1 MRIKSLRIRN
11 FLSFGQQGCE
21 FSDLKNLNIFVG
33 PNDSGKTNVIRTIIF
48 IREFLKNPLA
58 WGTDSLKP
66 YLRNLD
72 EEIQFEINLEVKL
85 NNQEKRYVESFLL
98 SGFANGSYFDIFN
111 SHSNPE
117 KYPKVTNKV
126 YKEHYDNLLEKNCNA
141 VAALLDKGIALTVK
155 SSGVYGNQPKHFFK
169 FHTSEG
175 DLIIDDNE
183 IRISEEKTFTGGS
196 FQISDFLYRSAARN
210 QAELSYKFDE
220 TSWLD
225 FLERFDKTE
234 LKFEDIFSWLK
245 NGEYQRCFVVFSFP
259 SNNDRNRNSKVQ
271 PYDADM
277 WRFKSFFSQPS
288 GINSFTTLFSALFS
302 DSIVYLPEKGISN
315 NHGFLKNTGTL
326 ELADVTI
333 SNTSNIL
340 FKLKNSDQTG
350 EVGRYTDIEN
360 FFKEL
365 TEKKFHVALISKGK
379 NEDFS
384 QGQYTDNQNDQ
395 PKLSA
400 TGSILENYNSKPVVY
415 IGDNNN
421 RFVLS
426 EFSSSGLLE
435 ALTVAT
441 AISGFKDKIIILDEP
456 GSAFHPYMQ
465 RRLSERIRTLSSSNE
480 SQYFMV
486 THSSFMFDI
495 TENTMIWRV
504 YSSNYESSLI
514 DVLNELP
521 DDIKNKKK
529 FLSNMAEPK
538 VKSILYSNGV
548 ILVEGIGEEFL
559 INSLDNN
566 YSSNSS
572 DRGVSGRNWTV
583 LSVGG
588 KTAFPR
594 FMQMLEALSIEYFC
608 IADND
613 ALMEIPNST
622 NGVGDRDHFSAV
634 FFSLS
639 QCGNLYESEKAVINS
654 LKLTKEVDGKRDNYV
669 YNDEDRNTLLEIAKK
684 HKFLI
689 MDKDLEEL
697 LGVQTYKNKLLKDI
711 EAIDENLRK
720 NIKDRRFSVL
730 WKDIIRMI
738 NSSTV

>member
-11 FLSFGQQGCE
+11 FLSFGQKGYE

-33 PNDSGKTNVIRTIIF
+33 PNDSGKTNVIRAIIF
-48 IREFLKNPLA
+48 IREFLKNPLE
-58 WGTDSLKP
+58 WRTDSLKP

-72 EEIQFEINLEVKL
+72 EEIPFEINLEVKL
-85 NNQEKRYVESFLL
+85 NNQERRYVESFLL
-98 SGFANGSYFDIFN
+98 SSFANGSFQNIFN
-111 SHSNPE
+111 SPGNPE

-126 YKEHYDNLLEKNCNA
+126 YNEHYDNLLEKNRIA
-141 VAALLDKGIALTVK
+141 VATLLDKGIALTIK
-155 SSGVYGNQPKHFFK
+155 SSGVYGSQPKHFFK
-169 FHTSEG
+169 FHTSVG
-175 DLIIDDNE
+175 DLIIDDNG
-183 IRISEEKTFTGGS
+183 IRISEEITFTGGF
-196 FQISDFLYRSAARN
+196 FQISGFLYQSAAKS

-225 FLERFDKTE
+225 FLEIFDKTE

-333 SNTSNIL
+333 SNISNIL

-350 EVGRYTDIEN
+350 EVARYSDIK
-360 FFKEL
+360 FFFEEL
-365 TEKKFHVALISKGK
+365 TEKKFHVALSGK
-379 NEDFS
+379 RMSEDFS
-384 QGQYTDNQNDQ
+384 QGQYADNQNDQ
-395 PKLSA
+395 PKQSA
-400 TGSILENYNSKPVVY
+400 TESILENYISKPVVY
-415 IGDNNN
+415 IGYNNN

-435 ALTVAT
+435 ALTAAT

-514 DVLNELP
+514 DVWKELP
-521 DDIKNKKK
+521 DEVKDKKK

-559 INSLDNN
+559 INSLDNH
-566 YSSNSS
+566 YSSNFG

-588 KTAFPR
+588 KLGFSR
-594 FMQMLEALSIEYFC
+594 YIKIVMALKIPYFC
-608 IADND
+608 VADND
-613 ALMEIPNST
+613 ALMEIPNSKD
-622 NGVGDRDHFSAV
+622 GVGSKEHFSAV
-634 FFSLS
+634 FSALA
-639 QCGNLYESEKAVINS
+639 ESGMLTEEEKSSINDMEV
-654 LKLTKEVDGKRDNYV
+654 TKETEGKRDNYV
-669 YNDEDRNTLLEIAKK
+669 YKDKDRPALLTIAQN

-689 MDKDLEEL
+689 MKKDLEEL
-697 LGVQTYKNKLLKDI
+697 LEVQGSRNKLLKDI
-711 EAIDENLRK
+711 DVLDEKLRK
-720 NIKDRRFSVL
+720 NVADTRLSEFWQELIE
-730 WKDIIRMI
+730 MI
-738 NSSTV
+738 SKGEK